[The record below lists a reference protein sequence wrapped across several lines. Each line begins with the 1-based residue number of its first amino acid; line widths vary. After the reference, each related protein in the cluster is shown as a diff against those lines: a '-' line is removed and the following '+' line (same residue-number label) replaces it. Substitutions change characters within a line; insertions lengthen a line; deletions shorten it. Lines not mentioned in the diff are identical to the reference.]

1 MDDFYLKN
9 AKREG
14 IFEKLLEEFNG
25 EIELGIGEQCLSDS
39 DSSAYDINERILQQS
54 HTSSHKAINSQKSN
68 TPIMFEHD
76 GF

>member
-14 IFEKLLEEFNG
+14 IFEKLEGFNG

-39 DSSAYDINERILQQS
+39 DSSACDINERILQQS
-54 HTSSHKAINSQKSN
+54 HTSSRKALNSQKSN

>member
-9 AKREG
+9 VKREG
-14 IFEKLLEEFNG
+14 LFEKLEEFNG

-39 DSSAYDINERILQQS
+39 DSNSAYDINERILQQS

-68 TPIMFEHD
+68 TPMFEHD
-76 GF
+76 AF

>member
-39 DSSAYDINERILQQS
+39 DSSAYDINERIL
-54 HTSSHKAINSQKSN
+54 
-68 TPIMFEHD
+68 
-76 GF
+76 